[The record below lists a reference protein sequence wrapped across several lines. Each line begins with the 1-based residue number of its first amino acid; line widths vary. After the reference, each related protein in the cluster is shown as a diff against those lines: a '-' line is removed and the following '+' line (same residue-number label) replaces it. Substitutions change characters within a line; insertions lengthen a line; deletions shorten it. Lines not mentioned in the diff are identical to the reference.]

1 MQFLRNLLDKVE
13 PVFEHF
19 PGWGELTYGIKLFE
33 ELPENAKKYIVLL
46 SNILETPIKIIS
58 TGPKRNQIISI

>member
-1 MQFLRNLLDKVE
+1 MLDQVE

-19 PGWGELTYGIKLFE
+19 PGWDDSTYGVKSFE
-33 ELPENAKKYIVLL
+33 ELPENAKKYIILL